1 MTVVPVAFQLASWIP
16 AWWRADAGGDDVV
29 GLMGPVDLAEL
40 LTLREGAIA
49 LTAYCPELGVG
60 VLPGPKGATEAAVQS
75 GQAVIV
81 HRGPSTASSLLVK
94 REGQW
99 QVVSANPA
107 RPVDLSLDQA
117 GAELA
122 QAVVRAEHG
131 LREAAIE
138 FAVDYRP
145 SSVRPLPP
153 GTPGPRMALLS
164 RAVRIWTA
172 IDAVPRALRTE
183 AMDGALHAAARATLA
198 AYMEPLVAVREP
210 RTSDRRLA

>member
-29 GLMGPVDLAEL
+29 GLMGPVDLTDL
-40 LTLREGAIA
+40 LSLRDGAVA

-60 VLPGPKGATEAAVQS
+60 VLPGPKPATEAAVQS

-81 HRGPSTASSLLVK
+81 DRGSSSPSSLVLQ

-99 QVVSANPA
+99 EVVSGNPA
-107 RPVDLSLDQA
+107 RPIDLSLDQT

-131 LREAAIE
+131 LREAALE

-153 GTPGPRMALLS
+153 GTSGPRLALL
-164 RAVRIWTA
+164 T
-172 IDAVPRALRTE
+172 
-183 AMDGALHAAARATLA
+183 
-198 AYMEPLVAVREP
+198 
-210 RTSDRRLA
+210 